1 MKKIVLV
8 TIVSLMIFSG
18 QTFAGCGGCGGDHS
32 HDDASHAHDQVV
44 EKKSECSSCEKKPSC
59 SSSKSKSEK
68 FSNQPRL
75 LKSLTS
81 FKNQEKVD
89 DIMNDYHEELE
100 KLNKKYEKKLKKYQ

>member
-32 HDDASHAHDQVV
+32 HDDTSHAHDQVT
-44 EKKSECSSCEKKPSC
+44 EKKSECSSCEKKSSC
-59 SSSKSKSEK
+59 SSSKGKLEKISK
-68 FSNQPRL
+68 QPSM

-81 FKNQEKVD
+81 VKNQEKVD

>member
-32 HDDASHAHDQVV
+32 HDEASHAHDQVS
-44 EKKSECSSCEKKPSC
+44 EKKSACSSCETESPC